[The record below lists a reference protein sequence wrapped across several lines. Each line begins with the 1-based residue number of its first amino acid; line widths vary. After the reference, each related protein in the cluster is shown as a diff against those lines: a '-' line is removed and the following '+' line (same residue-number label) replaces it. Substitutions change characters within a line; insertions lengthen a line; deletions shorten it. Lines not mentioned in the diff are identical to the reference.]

1 MNSIYGNSILLS
13 TKALDYLWEK
23 ESVISNN
30 LANVETPGYK
40 AKYIT
45 FEDELKSRLDALA
58 SDGEEVQSDKVAHAI
73 QNSTYQIHESKD
85 ESSRLDGNNV
95 NADVE
100 LMEMTRTALQYQYIL
115 NSVSSDVTRLNTVI
129 KGQ

>member
-1 MNSIYGNSILLS
+1 MNRIYGNAIALS
-13 TKALDYLWEK
+13 SKALDYLWKK

-40 AKYIT
+40 AQYVT
-45 FEDELKSRLDALA
+45 FEDELKSRLEAAA
-58 SDGEEVQSDKVAHAI
+58 SGGSVKSDEVAYAIDGS
-73 QNSTYQIHESKD
+73 SYQIHESED
-85 ESSRLDGNNV
+85 ESSRMDGNNV

-100 LMEMTRTALQYQYIL
+100 LMEMTRTALQYQYLL
-115 NSVSSDVTRLNTVI
+115 NSVSSDITRLNTVI